1 MQITI
6 LGLVLVPL
14 SLLWTFRPER
24 LLQLALISAIF
35 EAAAALV
42 LGGSFGLQPAMV
54 PGLLFIAYV
63 VSQYALGM
71 RYPGEGDVLLAALP
85 LLALLFYAI
94 VSAWLLPETFAGQIL
109 VEPQKRDPLSPE
121 LFAPLQFS
129 FGNVTQT
136 LYLALNVTFTIAVA
150 IFLTRGSIHYE
161 RIIAAY
167 LVGGYTVAGLT
178 LWQFANRIAGVPFP
192 DDLLHSN
199 PGWVVV
205 EQSIG
210 SVPRVQGPFSEPAA
224 LAGYMTGIAICCL
237 WLSAKGYR
245 TMRPNVLLALA
256 ILSTFLSTSTTGIV
270 TLVIGL
276 PLTLAIASIGGDP
289 AALGRIGKTVASL
302 VLAGTITMAPVLVLK
317 PSILDSVS
325 TIVESTLDKGDS
337 QSFEERS
344 SSDAGALATL
354 GPTYGLGV
362 GWGSYRSSS
371 LIPGLLANGGIFA
384 VVMVAWLIVR
394 VVRLGSRG
402 RSNAPGHPGKIL
414 VDGFTASLCVQ
425 LGTALISAPMISSLS
440 FFLQLGCVIGVL
452 ARMSLQSRQRISLDL
467 VGGGAHRF

>member
-1 MQITI
+1 
-6 LGLVLVPL
+6 
-14 SLLWTFRPER
+14 
-24 LLQLALISAIF
+24 
-35 EAAAALV
+35 
-42 LGGSFGLQPAMV
+42 
-54 PGLLFIAYV
+54 
-63 VSQYALGM
+63 
-71 RYPGEGDVLLAALP
+71 
-85 LLALLFYAI
+85 
-94 VSAWLLPETFAGQIL
+94 
-109 VEPQKRDPLSPE
+109 
-121 LFAPLQFS
+121 
-129 FGNVTQT
+129 
-136 LYLALNVTFTIAVA
+136 
-150 IFLTRGSIHYE
+150 
-161 RIIAAY
+161 
-167 LVGGYTVAGLT
+167 
-178 LWQFANRIAGVPFP
+178 
-192 DDLLHSN
+192 
-199 PGWVVV
+199 
-205 EQSIG
+205 
-210 SVPRVQGPFSEPAA
+210 
-224 LAGYMTGIAICCL
+224 
-237 WLSAKGYR
+237 
-245 TMRPNVLLALA
+245 
-256 ILSTFLSTSTTGIV
+256 
-270 TLVIGL
+270 
-276 PLTLAIASIGGDP
+276 LTLAIASIGGDP